1 MMTTPPSD
9 SHLPAYGSLV
19 GPWIVRACIGSG
31 SHGTVFRAAHKDRPE
46 DERYALKVASRAGDE
61 RFEREAW
68 LLSRIRHSS
77 VPRFEDRGTWK
88 CPLGEAHPYVVMQWV
103 EGLLLYAWPLE
114 HGLTLRRAISLLAQ
128 VARALEAVHRRGVHR
143 DVKGGNIRV
152 SAEGHAVL
160 LDFSSCWYPSASPL
174 TGREMPPGTRCYFS
188 PQLLFFEYALT
199 EGAGEHYEAQPA
211 DDVYALG
218 VTAYRL
224 LAGGYPPDNPDSG
237 SGKPPRGLKDAFPEL
252 AELIERMLSED
263 PLARG
268 SAKAVAEELEALREY
283 SSPALDEPWEP
294 NASQEPTERAA
305 PPAPRED
312 APGDAPRK
320 PAPRLAPA
328 VPREPAPTVAPTAPK
343 EPAPPVVPAAPK
355 EPAPPVAPAAPKE
368 SSTSL
373 GPAGVFIL
381 LVLLGVL
388 LTRGADRTSTEGDRR
403 SHAAGSPDAGPSGLG
418 EEGLASVSRAETPPD
433 SKAKVTR
440 KVPPEP
446 LSGQQLPPC
455 AQRGAVVINGGCWR
469 LPSIEA
475 EKAPCDSDLY
485 EHEGRCYSPILISA
499 KRVPTS
505 NEPQQTP

>member
-1 MMTTPPSD
+1 
-9 SHLPAYGSLV
+9 
-19 GPWIVRACIGSG
+19 VRACIGSG

-46 DERYALKVASRAGDE
+46 DERYALKVARQAGDE

-68 LLSRIRHSS
+68 LLSHVRHSS
-77 VPRFEDRGTWK
+77 VPRFEDSGTWK

-103 EGLLLYAWPLE
+103 EGLLLYAWALE

-294 NASQEPTERAA
+294 NASQQPTEKAA
-305 PPAPRED
+305 PQAPREPVLPPVPRKHVFPPTPRKHAPPPTPRKHVLPPAPHER
-312 APGDAPRK
+312 ALPP
-320 PAPRLAPA
+320 
-328 VPREPAPTVAPTAPK
+328 VPPEPTPP
-343 EPAPPVVPAAPK
+343 PAPPEPTPPPGPHEREWRELVPR
-355 EPAPPVAPAAPKE
+355 
-368 SSTSL
+368 
-373 GPAGVFIL
+373 
-381 LVLLGVL
+381 LVLAGGCLVVALLCVL
-388 LTRGADRTSTEGDRR
+388 LPRDVDRGGVADTEPQ
-403 SHAAGSPDAGPSGLG
+403 SEPQAAEQPDAGTSLG
-418 EEGLASVSRAETPPD
+418 EEGMASVAPAETAPAP
-433 SKAKVTR
+433 KR
-440 KVPPEP
+440 KVSREMPDKP
-446 LSGQQLPPC
+446 SKNQKRPPC
-455 AQRGAVVINGGCWR
+455 TQRAAVEINGGCWR
-469 LPSIEA
+469 LAPEGA
-475 EKAPCDSDLY
+475 DKAPCDSDLFEY
-485 EHEGRCYSPILISA
+485 GGRCYSAILNTA
-499 KRVPTS
+499 EEHVPTS
-505 NEPQQTP
+505 DDPK